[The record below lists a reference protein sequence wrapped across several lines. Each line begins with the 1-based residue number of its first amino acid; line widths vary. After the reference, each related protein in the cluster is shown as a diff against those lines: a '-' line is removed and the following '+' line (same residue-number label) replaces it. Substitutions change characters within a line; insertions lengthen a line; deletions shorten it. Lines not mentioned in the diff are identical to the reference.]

1 MLDLVNNN
9 MMRGGPGEVMKSMA
23 SSTVQDADDEA
34 SDSEGG
40 QLTKRF
46 RRRPRSPSRKD
57 ADELKY
63 RVSLISN
70 NEYVVS
76 MPCRNRSASTR
87 TK

>member
-1 MLDLVNNN
+1 
-9 MMRGGPGEVMKSMA
+9 MMRGGPGEIMNPMA

-34 SDSEGG
+34 SDNERG

-46 RRRPRSPSRKD
+46 RKRPRSPSHKD

-76 MPCRNRSASTR
+76 TPCRNRSANTR